1 MYGDTLSGSSLFT
14 SSNFFFFIKFEHF
27 YEYLIQFPLILGG
40 TKDHFRWA
48 KVPDTAP
55 Y

>member
-1 MYGDTLSGSSLFT
+1 MVIPYQDLHYLLAVI
-14 SSNFFFFIKFEHF
+14 FFFFIKFEHF